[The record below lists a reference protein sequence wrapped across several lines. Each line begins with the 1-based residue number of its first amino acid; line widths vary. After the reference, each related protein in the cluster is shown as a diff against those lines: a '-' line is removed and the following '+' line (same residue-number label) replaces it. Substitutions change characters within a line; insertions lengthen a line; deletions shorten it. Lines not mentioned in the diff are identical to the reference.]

1 MAFVKGKLKRHTMQR
16 KETNFKT
23 KTKTNT
29 KKEFL
34 GGS

>member
-1 MAFVKGKLKRHTMQR
+1 MVFVKGKLKRHTMQR

-23 KTKTNT
+23 KTK
-29 KKEFL
+29 KEFL